1 MNEYAERLKLA
12 ARELSREVAARRA
25 QPDINPLALA
35 IYEARLS
42 AVTRARR
49 EWTAWLRTNP
59 QATRETRDLAKRD
72 LGLPV
77 TRRECLQQI
86 ARIHQEVAQR
96 FSRCE

>member
-1 MNEYAERLKLA
+1 MKYAERLKLA
-12 ARELSREVAARRA
+12 ARELSREVVARRA
-25 QPDINPLALA
+25 QPNVNPLALA

-42 AVTRARR
+42 AVTHARR
-49 EWTAWLRTNP
+49 EWTAWLRANP
-59 QATRETRDLAKRD
+59 NAHRADRNRAKRT

-86 ARIHQEVAQR
+86 ARIHQEVVQR